1 MKKIFLPIFFVLLLQ
16 VLGGCSQEPVNQSRG
31 IYMLMDT
38 SGTYAQEL
46 KKAQNIINYLLGSM
60 QPGESFAVAR
70 IDSGSFSEKD
80 IIHKVTFDSRPS
92 MATNQKRVFAQKVDD
107 FVKNVE
113 TSPYT
118 DISGGM
124 LQAVE
129 WLNESKAG
137 KKTILIFSDMEEELP
152 KGHIRDFQIPLS
164 GIRVVALNV
173 TKLRADIIDPRE
185 YLDRLSV
192 WQTKVESGGG
202 TWMVINDLERLEPIL
217 AN

>member
-1 MKKIFLPIFFVLLLQ
+1 
-16 VLGGCSQEPVNQSRG
+16 
-31 IYMLMDT
+31 
-38 SGTYAQEL
+38 
-46 KKAQNIINYLLGSM
+46 
-60 QPGESFAVAR
+60 
-70 IDSGSFSEKD
+70 
-80 IIHKVTFDSRPS
+80 